1 MRILTVDDD
10 HQGRYL
16 LEILLQGHGHSVRSA
31 ANGSEALAVLRAEP
45 FDLVI
50 SDILMPMMDG
60 FQLCREIRADPRLRD
75 LPLLIYTGTY
85 TNPQDEDLARRCGA
99 DRFLMKP
106 AEPETLLAVIGEMA
120 AATGQAHAPAA
131 AEPPEEEVLLLYND
145 RLVRKLEEKML
156 QLQEEVIARRQAEAE
171 SRRHAER
178 LKAAVDLLQQRPG
191 SLPEFLEQAM
201 DKAIQLTASTIGYIN
216 LYDDKQEQF
225 RTNCWSRS
233 VLPQCAV
240 HNPPTFYQ
248 LDRTGLWGEAVRQR
262 RPILIN
268 DFQADH
274 PLKRGYPEGHVHLER
289 FLTVPVI
296 HEGRVKAVVG
306 VANKGADYDDTD
318 TLTLSLLMEA
328 VWHSVEAIES
338 AAALRRI
345 EWQLDP
351 RRPVGR
357 TIEPQ
362 PYGDLAELNT
372 DGLIRTSV
380 GAAVLTDIVSDFL
393 DLLETSAA
401 IYEKNGDYALHLV
414 ASGWCRLL
422 NAASRRFCPGDD
434 NRQALSCGR
443 WLCHESCWTDTAR
456 RVIDSGQS
464 VDHAC
469 AGGLRTCAVPVRAG
483 GTVIGAMAFCYGD
496 PPTDPARRR
505 ELAARFQVDEDE
517 VRLWAEAYETRPPF
531 IIELAKRRLEVSAR
545 LLGEMVERRQAEEA
559 LRASELR
566 YRALFE
572 NSLDAVLLT
581 VPGSGILSANPAACR
596 MFGRTEEDLRRM
608 RREDFVDPNDPNYP
622 RLLAERREHGLA
634 AGELTLR
641 RGDGTTF
648 AAEVSSVVFT
658 DTQGNPRS
666 SMIIRDISARRQ
678 IEQALQAE
686 RERLE
691 FVIQAAE
698 MGAWEWNVQTG
709 QTVFNEY
716 WATMLGYTLEELRP
730 CNYAIWARLVHSDDL
745 EEAEAR
751 LHRCVQGLDS
761 FYEAEYRMRHKSG
774 EWRWILDRGRVMT
787 LDAAG
792 QPLAMYGAHTDITER
807 RMASDRLRQEQA
819 FYRDLVDTQPG
830 GIYRLR
836 VRPPAEDQPGNF
848 LSFHLSHDLVSP
860 RFCKIIG
867 LDQQARD
874 ISPDS
879 VVNRIHPEDRAG
891 FLALNLAVNKATAEN
906 MHPFSWQGRL
916 DTEGEPVWV
925 SFQSIPRILEN
936 NEVLWTG
943 VLTDIT
949 ADKRSEQEREQL
961 RAQLAQAQKM
971 ESVGLLAG
979 GVAHDFNNAL
989 GVVLGYAEM
998 ALDKVDR
1005 TSPVYEALRE
1015 IHGAAERS
1023 AEITRQLLAFARQ
1036 QTIQPRALSIN
1047 AAVDGI
1053 RTMLGRLIGE
1063 DIDLRW
1069 QPGPDPWPVWMDPGQ
1084 LDQVLVNL
1092 CVNARDAITGVGT
1105 IHIATDNRTVDE
1117 VAGAALHGCRP
1128 GDYAVLTVR
1137 DNGSGMDPETCER
1150 IFEPFFTTKEL
1161 GKGTGLGL
1169 AIVYGIVTQ
1178 NHGCI
1183 AVDSAPGAGTT
1194 FRVYLP
1200 RHTGDT
1206 SPVVEEQPV
1215 AAVSRQG
1222 ETVLVVEDDPF
1233 IRKLARQMLGELGYT
1248 GLEAASSTEALALAE
1263 RHGAAIRVLLTD
1275 VIMPEMNGRD
1285 LAARVAQLCPD
1296 IRTVFMSGYAAGIVS
1311 AGGVLEPGFSFLQ
1324 KPFSVRALA
1333 AALRQALDRP

>member
-1 MRILTVDDD
+1 MRLLTVDDD
-10 HQGRYL
+10 RQSRYL
-16 LEILLQGHGHSVRSA
+16 LEVLFRGHGHTVRCA
-31 ANGSEALAVLRAEP
+31 ANGREALELLAAEP

-50 SDILMPMMDG
+50 SDILMPVMDG
-60 FQLCREIRADPRLRD
+60 FQLCREIRADPRLHD
-75 LPLLIYTGTY
+75 LPILIYTGTY

-106 AEPETLLAVIGEMA
+106 AEPEQLLAMTREMVA
-120 AATGQAHAPAA
+120 RAGLSHPPAQ

-156 QLQEEVIARRQAEAE
+156 QLQDEVVARQRAETE
-171 SRRHAER
+171 IRRHAER
-178 LKAAVDLLQQRPG
+178 LKAVVELLQQGHR
-191 SLPEFLEQAM
+191 SLDAFLEQAV
-201 DKAIQLTASTIGYIN
+201 DKAVQLTASTIGFIN
-216 LYDDKQEQF
+216 LYDERCQGF
-225 RTNCWSRS
+225 RNPCLSRE
-233 VLPQCAV
+233 VPPQCEVADSTGSY
-240 HNPPTFYQ
+240 H
-248 LDRTGLWGEAVRQR
+248 LDRAGLWGEAVRR
-262 RPILIN
+262 REPVLVN

-274 PLKRGYPEGHVHLER
+274 PQRRGFPEGHVRIER

-296 HEGRVKAVVG
+296 HQGRVQAVVG
-306 VANKGADYDDTD
+306 VANKGADYDATD
-318 TLTLSLLMEA
+318 TLTLNLLMEA
-328 VWHSVEAIES
+328 VWQAVEAMQS
-338 AAALRRI
+338 ASALQRI
-345 EWQLDP
+345 EWLLDP
-351 RRPVGR
+351 QRPVGR

-362 PYGDLAELNT
+362 PYGDLAALNT
-372 DGLIRTSV
+372 HGLIRTAV
-380 GAAVLTDIVSDFL
+380 GGAVLTDIVSDFL
-393 DLLETSAA
+393 DLLETSAS

-422 NAASRRFCPGDD
+422 NAASRRLCPDGD
-434 NRQALSCGR
+434 NRQALGCGR

-456 RVIDSGQS
+456 RVIDSGHGL
-464 VDHAC
+464 DRAC

-496 PPTDPARRR
+496 PPADPEQRR
-505 ELAARFQVDEDE
+505 ELAARFQVDEE
-517 VRLWAEAYETRPPF
+517 ELRLWAEAYETRPPF
-531 IIELAKRRLEVSAR
+531 IIDLAKRRLEVSAR

-559 LRASELR
+559 LRESELR

-581 VPGSGILSANPAACR
+581 VPDRGVLAANPAACR
-596 MFGRTEEDLRRM
+596 MFGGTEEELRGLARD
-608 RREDFVDPNDPNYP
+608 EFVDTSDPNYA
-622 RLLAERREHGLA
+622 RLLAERRTRGLA

-641 RGDGTTF
+641 RTDGSTF
-648 AAEVSSVVFT
+648 PAEVSSVMFT
-658 DTQGNPRS
+658 DYRGEPRS
-666 SMIIRDISARRQ
+666 SMII
-678 IEQALQAE
+678 
-686 RERLE
+686 
-691 FVIQAAE
+691 
-698 MGAWEWNVQTG
+698 
-709 QTVFNEY
+709 
-716 WATMLGYTLEELRP
+716 
-730 CNYAIWARLVHSDDL
+730 H
-745 EEAEAR
+745 
-751 LHRCVQGLDS
+751 
-761 FYEAEYRMRHKSG
+761 
-774 EWRWILDRGRVMT
+774 
-787 LDAAG
+787 
-792 QPLAMYGAHTDITER
+792 DITER
-807 RMASDRLRQEQA
+807 
-819 FYRDLVDTQPG
+819 
-830 GIYRLR
+830 
-836 VRPPAEDQPGNF
+836 
-848 LSFHLSHDLVSP
+848 
-860 RFCKIIG
+860 K
-867 LDQQARD
+867 
-874 ISPDS
+874 
-879 VVNRIHPEDRAG
+879 
-891 FLALNLAVNKATAEN
+891 
-906 MHPFSWQGRL
+906 
-916 DTEGEPVWV
+916 
-925 SFQSIPRILEN
+925 QSE
-936 NEVLWTG
+936 
-943 VLTDIT
+943 
-949 ADKRSEQEREQL
+949 AEREKL
-961 RAQLAQAQKM
+961 RGQLAQAQKL

-998 ALDKVDR
+998 ALNRVDP
-1005 TSPVYEALRE
+1005 TSPVHEALSE
-1015 IHGAAERS
+1015 IHNAAQRS

-1047 AAVDGI
+1047 AAVDKI

-1117 VAGAALHGCRP
+1117 VAGAALPGCRP
-1128 GDYAVLTVR
+1128 GDYVVLTVR

-1206 SPVVEEQPV
+1206 VPVVEEQPV

>member
-1 MRILTVDDD
+1 MRLLTVDDD
-10 HQGRYL
+10 RQSRYL
-16 LEILLQGHGHSVRSA
+16 LEVLFRGHGHTVRCA
-31 ANGSEALAVLRAEP
+31 ANGREALELLAAEP

-50 SDILMPMMDG
+50 SDILMPVMDG
-60 FQLCREIRADPRLRD
+60 FQLCREIRADPRLHD
-75 LPLLIYTGTY
+75 LPILIYTGTY

-120 AATGQAHAPAA
+120 AAARQAHAPAT

-156 QLQEEVIARRQAEAE
+156 QLQDEVIARRQAEAE

-496 PPTDPARRR
+496 PPGEPARRR

-596 MFGRTEEDLRRM
+596 MFGRTEEELRRM

-666 SMIIRDISARRQ
+666 SMIIHDIS
-678 IEQALQAE
+678 E
-686 RERLE
+686 RKR
-691 FVIQAAE
+691 A
-698 MGAWEWNVQTG
+698 
-709 QTVFNEY
+709 
-716 WATMLGYTLEELRP
+716 
-730 CNYAIWARLVHSDDL
+730 
-745 EEAEAR
+745 EAEQEK
-751 LHRCVQGLDS
+751 L
-761 FYEAEYRMRHKSG
+761 
-774 EWRWILDRGRVMT
+774 RG
-787 LDAAG
+787 
-792 QPLAMYGAHTDITER
+792 
-807 RMASDRLRQEQA
+807 
-819 FYRDLVDTQPG
+819 
-830 GIYRLR
+830 
-836 VRPPAEDQPGNF
+836 
-848 LSFHLSHDLVSP
+848 
-860 RFCKIIG
+860 
-867 LDQQARD
+867 
-874 ISPDS
+874 
-879 VVNRIHPEDRAG
+879 
-891 FLALNLAVNKATAEN
+891 
-906 MHPFSWQGRL
+906 
-916 DTEGEPVWV
+916 
-925 SFQSIPRILEN
+925 
-936 NEVLWTG
+936 
-943 VLTDIT
+943 
-949 ADKRSEQEREQL
+949 
-961 RAQLAQAQKM
+961 QLAQAQKM

-1206 SPVVEEQPV
+1206 VPVVEEQPV

>member
-75 LPLLIYTGTY
+75 LPVLIYTGTY

-120 AATGQAHAPAA
+120 AAAGQAHAPAA

-156 QLQEEVIARRQAEAE
+156 QLQDEVIARRQAEAE

-233 VLPQCAV
+233 VLPQCSV

-262 RPILIN
+262 RPILVN

-456 RVIDSGQS
+456 QVIDSGQS

-483 GTVIGAMAFCYGD
+483 GAVIGAMAFCYGD
-496 PPTDPARRR
+496 PPGEPARRR

-596 MFGRTEEDLRRM
+596 MFGRTEEELRRM

-666 SMIIRDISARRQ
+666 SMIIHDIS
-678 IEQALQAE
+678 E
-686 RERLE
+686 RKR
-691 FVIQAAE
+691 A
-698 MGAWEWNVQTG
+698 
-709 QTVFNEY
+709 
-716 WATMLGYTLEELRP
+716 
-730 CNYAIWARLVHSDDL
+730 
-745 EEAEAR
+745 EAEQEK
-751 LHRCVQGLDS
+751 L
-761 FYEAEYRMRHKSG
+761 
-774 EWRWILDRGRVMT
+774 RG
-787 LDAAG
+787 
-792 QPLAMYGAHTDITER
+792 
-807 RMASDRLRQEQA
+807 
-819 FYRDLVDTQPG
+819 
-830 GIYRLR
+830 
-836 VRPPAEDQPGNF
+836 
-848 LSFHLSHDLVSP
+848 
-860 RFCKIIG
+860 
-867 LDQQARD
+867 
-874 ISPDS
+874 
-879 VVNRIHPEDRAG
+879 
-891 FLALNLAVNKATAEN
+891 
-906 MHPFSWQGRL
+906 
-916 DTEGEPVWV
+916 
-925 SFQSIPRILEN
+925 
-936 NEVLWTG
+936 
-943 VLTDIT
+943 
-949 ADKRSEQEREQL
+949 
-961 RAQLAQAQKM
+961 QLAQAQKM

-1117 VAGAALHGCRP
+1117 VAGAALPGCRP

-1137 DNGSGMDPETCER
+1137 DNGSGMDPETCGR

-1206 SPVVEEQPV
+1206 VPVVEEQPV